1 MADSSSNFSLPCN
14 TSSPRQ
20 KSFSFFHTSGSR
32 IGVGAKVLPDS
43 ESVWS
48 PTSPLDCKLF
58 SNLINPFSVKSP
70 RPPSQTAHKK
80 QLDCSKV
87 GLGIVSSLAN
97 ETKHNDEILGKFHRK
112 NVIFG
117 PQFKT
122 GILNFSTNNHE
133 TLAPYLKSCSLPKN
147 YVISL
152 PSEAKNPNSEV
163 VSIDDVS
170 RKKSFIVQSKPFIS
184 SMISLP
190 DSSRPSSSLINSNQ
204 TSNSE
209 VNDLCVEN
217 TSAITSLPPMTSRSL
232 QLDYSLKTRSSSL
245 PISIDFSNGYI
256 GSLSARDIE
265 LSEDY
270 TCIISHGPNPK
281 RTHIFGDC
289 ILECKKSVFSE
300 SVKKEESAFGSSE
313 VSMFS
318 EGSAPY
324 PSDKVS
330 SSCDSCNMKSE
341 KGKDIYIIRGEKAFC
356 SFNCRSEEFSAEEEL
371 EKTYANSAESSPD
384 SSYHDLFLSG
394 LPNNMLCSLSHE
406 TISKL

>member
-1 MADSSSNFSLPCN
+1 MADSSSNLSLPRN
-14 TSSPRQ
+14 TSTRRQ
-20 KSFSFFHTSGSR
+20 KSFSLFHTSGSR
-32 IGVGAKVLPDS
+32 IGVGAEVFSDS

-48 PTSPLDCKLF
+48 PTSPLDCKFF
-58 SNLINPFSVKSP
+58 SNLINPFSVKSR
-70 RPPSQTAHKK
+70 RPPFQTEHKK

-87 GLGIVSSLAN
+87 GLGIVSFLAN
-97 ETKHNDEILGKFHRK
+97 ETKHNDEILGKFCRK

-117 PQFKT
+117 PQVKT
-122 GILNFSTNNHE
+122 GIPNFSMNNHE
-133 TLAPYLKSCSLPKN
+133 TLVPYLKYCSLPKN

-152 PSEAKNPNSEV
+152 PSEAKNPKSEV

-170 RKKSFIVQSKPFIS
+170 RKKSFIAESEPFIS
-184 SMISLP
+184 SVTSLP
-190 DSSRPSSSLINSNQ
+190 DSSMASSSLVNSNRHL
-204 TSNSE
+204 E
-209 VNDLCVEN
+209 VNDLRVEN
-217 TSAITSLPPMTSRSL
+217 TSTVMSLPSVTGRSR

-256 GSLSARDIE
+256 GSLSAREIE

-270 TCIISHGPNPK
+270 TCVISHGPNPK

-289 ILECKKSVFSE
+289 ILECKKSDFSE
-300 SVKKEESAFGSSE
+300 FVKKEEPAFGSSE

-330 SSCDSCNMKSE
+330 STCYSCHKKLE
-341 KGKDIYIIRGEKAFC
+341 KVKDIYIIRGEKAFC
-356 SFNCRSEEFSAEEEL
+356 SFNGRSEEFSAEEEL

-384 SSYHDLFLSG
+384 SSYHDIFLTG
-394 LPNNMLCSLSHE
+394 LHVS
-406 TISKL
+406 